1 MSSSATMVKL
11 LCLRSLTHLIEGTYV
26 VVFQHAETRHL
37 AAAWYMETSRNGLG
51 EQKDVE
57 A

>member
-11 LCLRSLTHLIEGTYV
+11 LCLRSLTHLIEGTYI

-37 AAAWYMETSRNGLG
+37 AAAWYVETSRNGLG